1 MILYISKL
9 FTCFILFS
17 FLGWVLEVL
26 YGLYKLKKFV
36 NRGFLIG
43 PLCPIY
49 GVSCVIL
56 YLLFSSINNPIAL
69 FLISAVFCTIVEYFA
84 SFILEKIFKV
94 RWWDYDY
101 MKYNIN
107 GRVCLEMMIPFGLLG
122 FLSVHYI
129 VPFTLNI
136 ISEMSNSYI
145 YIIGITLIIL
155 FVTDLILSTTIISK
169 FKTNETKSSEKD
181 NTIEVSNY
189 VKRTVKKKTSKKK
202 N

>member
-9 FTCFILFS
+9 FICFIIFS

-26 YGLYKLKKFV
+26 YGFYKLKKFV

-56 YLLFSSINNPIAL
+56 YLLLSPINNPISL
-69 FLISAVFCTIVEYFA
+69 FIISAFFCTIVEYLA
-84 SFILEKIFKV
+84 SYILEKIFKV

-122 FLSVHYI
+122 FLSVSYF

-136 ISEMSNSYI
+136 ISELSISSI
-145 YIIGITLIIL
+145 YVIALIL
-155 FVTDLILSTTIISK
+155 FILFASDLILSTTIISK
-169 FKTNETKSSEKD
+169 FKKSGVKSNEKD
-181 NTIEVSNY
+181 NTVEVSNY
-189 VKRTVKKKTSKKK
+189 VKKTMKKKTSKRK